1 MNTTTEIPLSK
12 NKLTLQIIGS
22 LAFVIAGIWLFTQAN
37 SFQDMPIKF
46 LANPIV
52 IKTVGIISILF
63 FGATGI
69 YGLQKIF
76 DKRVGLIIDEN
87 GITDNTNATSIGLI
101 EWADITEIKTYQVM
115 STKSLLIKVNNAEKY
130 IGRSK
135 NRIQTNLMKTNMKM
149 VGTPLSI
156 TAATLKYKFED
167 LEQIVQSEFQ
177 KYKSKNESY

>member
-1 MNTTTEIPLSK
+1 MNKSIEIPLSK

-22 LAFVIAGIWLFTQAN
+22 LAFVIGGIWLFTQAN
-37 SFQDMPIKF
+37 DFQDMPIQF

-69 YGLQKIF
+69 YGLQKTF
-76 DKRVGLIIDEN
+76 DNKMVLIIDEN

-101 EWADITEIKTYQVM
+101 EWADIMDIKTYQVM
-115 STKSLLIKVNNAEKY
+115 STKSLLIKVNNPEKY
-130 IGRSK
+130 IVRSK
-135 NRIQTNLMKTNMKM
+135 NRIQTNIMKTNMKM

-156 TAATLKYKFED
+156 TATTLHYKFDD
-167 LEQIVQSEFQ
+167 LEKIVQSEFQ
-177 KYKSKNESY
+177 KYRN